1 MLFDCDHWPGSSKG
15 RQSSLFHCQLTHGTV
30 FSKSTC
36 RIATGKDHL
45 FAQGIDICAPD
56 GDRFESCT
64 LPFVEALKRTDQ
76 ILLAGIGMH
85 LTSYRA
91 WMLYVLCN
99 CRRRPRCDPHDVLVH
114 NEDSESDA
122 DQDEVT
128 DELPSPSVSPLGPE
142 GAGCDEFGDP
152 VADGDAD
159 FRGVDELSE
168 LFADFEDE
176 I

>member
-1 MLFDCDHWPGSSKG
+1 
-15 RQSSLFHCQLTHGTV
+15 
-30 FSKSTC
+30 
-36 RIATGKDHL
+36 
-45 FAQGIDICAPD
+45 
-56 GDRFESCT
+56 
-64 LPFVEALKRTDQ
+64 
-76 ILLAGIGMH
+76 MH
-85 LTSYRA
+85 Y
-91 WMLYVLCN
+91 
-99 CRRRPRCDPHDVLVH
+99 
-114 NEDSESDA
+114 EDSESDA

-176 I
+176 F